1 MPASYVQ
8 PDALLPRPR
17 LEAALDGA
25 LTRRLTSLVGGAGTG
40 KTTLLTQWSG
50 RKTVAWHTVM
60 TGDPSL
66 SVLARGILD
75 ALRLQVPDLSP
86 DLFLAIEGGRGP
98 DSGTTEPA
106 RADALAAELSRDL
119 QTRLGKDVVLVLDD
133 LHHLAASGEGA
144 RLVAALCRNAPDRLH
159 LITASREPLPFPA
172 SRMRIQ
178 GQATEITAEELAF
191 GEDEVLLLLGG
202 GARRDHARA
211 VFERTGGWPVA
222 VALARRLS
230 GRDIAAGGSWTTES
244 DARLFEFLAEEVIA
258 TESPGSLLAL
268 RVASVLPWLTTK
280 LAEDLGIADS
290 ALRLFEP
297 ASRSVFANRAPNRPD
312 AVALSPLVRD
322 FVVARYPLEPEER
335 SEVLTMAAAWYEE
348 QASHREALDCLVA
361 MASPDAIAGFVARRG
376 ETMLSAG
383 MARRLLAAI
392 ETIPSSQRDE
402 SVLLCEAEARQ
413 MLGDWEGAST
423 CYEAM
428 AAGSGEIPARLAWR
442 LGFLSH
448 MRGDVTGALAIYSR
462 GRLDDGDLAN
472 EAALL
477 GWTAS
482 AHWLRGEREDAKNLA
497 NEALARARRSNDS
510 RALATAHTVL
520 AMVAALDG
528 DRAGNDIHY
537 LRALEHAEKGR
548 DVIQAIRIRSNR
560 GSHFLEEGDYDNALA
575 ELDIALR
582 LADMTGFQL
591 WRAMSLSNRAQVLGS
606 RGRLE
611 EAVAD
616 LEQSREIFRRM
627 GSSLES
633 YPLAQ
638 MGDVYQ
644 SRGEGALARAAYEEA
659 IRLAEEAPDLQGLVP
674 ALSGLSRVMVAVNP
688 GEAAL
693 LADRA
698 SEVPSVIGHVRAV
711 LAQGHAALAAGDV
724 ETALGLAHTAAD
736 IARSRQDLP
745 GLAEAMELE
754 ASAEMDPARARDLL
768 SQARQIWVEI
778 DAPLGAARVDIALIP
793 LSDPVIGRQLAE
805 STAASLRVLGA
816 KGLAMDADSAGR
828 RLTEL
833 TTPEVAIRTLGGFGV
848 LVSGVQVP
856 VSAWQSRVAREIL
869 AMLAISRGRSL
880 HREVV
885 IERLWPDEDLAKA
898 ANRLSV
904 ALSTIRGVL
913 DPGRRHDPNRYL
925 MADRDSLRLD
935 ERNVEVDVDA
945 FFEAADRG
953 RALLRGGSTEQGL
966 ALLRA
971 AEARY
976 VGELLEDQ
984 PYAEWAIGIREEAR
998 SEFISMAAMLA
1009 EADIVA
1015 DDHDGAARWSLRILE
1030 QDPYNEPAHLS
1041 LVRSMM
1047 AVGRHGTAR
1056 RLYGV
1061 YVARMSELDVE
1072 PEAFPAKG

>member
-1 MPASYVQ
+1 MPASNTQ

-17 LEAALDGA
+17 LESALDGA
-25 LTRRLTSLVGGAGTG
+25 LSRRLTSLTGGAGTG

-50 RKTVAWHTVM
+50 RKAVAWHTV
-60 TGDPSL
+60 TAGDPSL
-66 SVLARGILD
+66 SVMARGVLD

-86 DLFLAIEGGRGP
+86 DLFLAVEGGRGP
-98 DSGTTEPA
+98 DSGTTESD

-119 QTRLGKDVVLVLDD
+119 QTRLKKDLVLILDD
-133 LHHLAASGEGA
+133 LQHLTAPDEGA

-159 LITASREPLPFPA
+159 LVTASREPLPFPA
-172 SRMRIQ
+172 SRMRVQ
-178 GQATEITAEELAF
+178 GQAAEITAGDLAF
-191 GEDEVLLLLGG
+191 TADEVGQLIGG
-202 GARRDHARA
+202 RADGDHARA

-222 VALARRLS
+222 VALARRLQ
-230 GRDIAAGGSWTTES
+230 RDMAAGGSGTAES

-268 RVASVLPWLTTK
+268 RMASVLPWLTRE
-280 LAEDLGIADS
+280 LAEGLGLGDS

-297 ASRSVFANRAPNRPD
+297 ASRNVFSTLAPNRPD

-322 FVVARYPLEPEER
+322 FVVTRHPLEPKER

-348 QASHREALDCLVA
+348 QASPGEALDCLVA
-361 MASPDAIAGFVARRG
+361 MTSPEAIAGFVARRG
-376 ETMLSAG
+376 ELMLSAG

-392 ETIPSSQRDE
+392 ETIPSSQRSE
-402 SVLLCEAEARQ
+402 AVLLCEAEARQ

-428 AAGSGEIPARLAWR
+428 AAGPGEIPARLAWR

-448 MRGDVTGALAIYSR
+448 MRGDVTGAIAIYGR
-462 GRLDDGDLAN
+462 GRRDDGDLAN

-497 NEALARARRSNDS
+497 NEALARAHRSNES

-537 LRALEHAEKGR
+537 LRALEHAEKAR
-548 DVIQAIRIRSNR
+548 DVIQTIRIRSNR

-591 WRAMSLSNRAQVLGS
+591 WRAMSMSNRAQVLSS

-644 SRGEGALARAAYEEA
+644 SRGEDALARAAYEEA
-659 IRLAEEAPDLQGLVP
+659 IRLAEEAQDLQGLVP
-674 ALSGLSRVMVAVNP
+674 ALSGLSRVMVTVDPAR
-688 GEAAL
+688 AAE

-698 SEVPSVIGHVRAV
+698 AEVPSVIGYVRAV
-711 LAQGHAALAAGDV
+711 LAQGHAALAVGDV
-724 ETALGLAHTAAD
+724 ETARGRARTAAD

-754 ASAEMDPARARDLL
+754 AVAEADLARARDLL
-768 SQARQIWVEI
+768 TQARQVWVEI

-793 LSDPVIGRQLAE
+793 LGDPVIGRQLADA
-805 STAASLRVLGA
+805 TAANLRVLGA
-816 KGLAMDADSAGR
+816 KGLAMDAEVAGK
-828 RLTEL
+828 RLSEQ
-833 TTPEVAIRTLGGFGV
+833 TTPEVAIRTFGGFGV
-848 LVSGVQVP
+848 QVSGVQVP
-856 VSAWQSRVAREIL
+856 SSAWQSRVAREIL
-869 AMLAISRGRSL
+869 AMLAVSRRRPL
-880 HREVV
+880 HREMV
-885 IERLWPDEDLAKA
+885 IERLWPDEDLTKA

-913 DPGRRHDPNRYL
+913 DPGRLHDPNRYL
-925 MADRDSLRLD
+925 NADRESLRLD

-945 FFEAADRG
+945 FFETADRG
-953 RALLRGGSTEQGL
+953 RALLRGGSAEQGL
-966 ALLRA
+966 AVLRA

-984 PYAEWAIGIREEAR
+984 PYAEWAIGMREEAR
-998 SEFISMAAMLA
+998 SEFMSIAATLA
-1009 EADIVA
+1009 EADSGA
-1015 DDHDGAARWSLRILE
+1015 GDHDGAARWNLRILE

-1041 LVRSMM
+1041 LVRSMV